1 MPLPAI
7 TTEEV
12 SAVKVKLLY
21 SSDDAY
27 LFELI
32 EGVVSLK
39 STSLEKITQNDCLN
53 KTSIDLSFS
62 LNSQVLG
69 ENVQSITISI
79 S

>member
-53 KTSIDLSFS
+53 QTSIDLSFS